1 MLVYV
6 ESHRRVAAR
15 RVLRLRTLRFCFIY
29 SLRLC
34 GEIVFARKR
43 TRSGFALGKVEIM
56 QKRIF
61 YPHSVDLVQLRLL
74 ANLPAHKRLRV
85 MLDARELAVGMMRGR
100 LRKEFPNLTS
110 RQLNLKLLEEIS
122 HANR

>member
-1 MLVYV
+1 V
-6 ESHRRVAAR
+6 STWRRG
-15 RVLRLRTLRFCFIY
+15 F
-29 SLRLC
+29 
-34 GEIVFARKR
+34 
-43 TRSGFALGKVEIM
+43 RSKIAVRM

-74 ANLPAHKRLRV
+74 ANLPAQRRLRV

-122 HANR
+122 RANR

>member
-1 MLVYV
+1 
-6 ESHRRVAAR
+6 
-15 RVLRLRTLRFCFIY
+15 
-29 SLRLC
+29 
-34 GEIVFARKR
+34 
-43 TRSGFALGKVEIM
+43 M

-61 YPHSVDLVQLRLL
+61 YPHLVDLMQLRLL

-100 LRKEFPNLTS
+100 LRKEFPDLTS
-110 RQLNLKLLEEIS
+110 KQLNLKLLEEIT